1 MVAAPKKSSWYV
13 SQTWSAHGWQW
24 SFTYYEISA
33 RRVIENSD
41 RSISLNIPCSDAVR
55 HASPQM
61 WLEKWAKSKAGQAR
75 LGKLQPETTHQ
86 LNFLRGK
93 VEGVPDGISPK
104 KKNSDKCLDISLS
117 SVELVGSRR
126 PPNESEELPRSSSS
140 KLTPMPDTLQGEAL
154 ASEKQRSHSKDSSIS
169 ITSNSFLG
177 ESEPPIFLGENL
189 EQNDLISK
197 ISPKKKTGNP
207 ASTCEKH
214 SPSEIFLGENDRPR
228 SSQLI
233 SPKKNPSGS
242 LYAFIQDKKDRYGNV
257 KTYPKV
263 EGDRST
269 GNPDHWFWA
278 YCWDEKVNGKWK
290 TFKRSV
296 PREKLSKVR
305 MAIDANQPVS
315 EILKIIG

>member
-1 MVAAPKKSSWYV
+1 MAIEAGASIVIVGEHPDNGKFYKIGEV
-13 SQTWSAHGWQW
+13 RQDGWILTTDNRLFHYQFFEVC
-24 SFTYYEISA
+24 SPLEPRPRGSKIQRTRA
-33 RRVIENSD
+33 K
-41 RSISLNIPCSDAVR
+41 RSTTL
-55 HASPQM
+55 SP
-61 WLEKWAKSKAGQAR
+61 
-75 LGKLQPETTHQ
+75 P
-86 LNFLRGK
+86 
-93 VEGVPDGISPK
+93 
-104 KKNSDKCLDISLS
+104 
-117 SVELVGSRR
+117 
-126 PPNESEELPRSSSS
+126 
-140 KLTPMPDTLQGEAL
+140 
-154 ASEKQRSHSKDSSIS
+154 SSIS
-169 ITSNSFLG
+169 IASNSFLG

-189 EQNDLISK
+189 GQNDRISE
-197 ISPKKKTGNP
+197 ISPKKKTVNP
-207 ASTCEKH
+207 VTS
-214 SPSEIFLGENDRPR
+214 SEIFLGENDRHQ
-228 SSQLI
+228 SSKLI

-242 LYAFIQDKKDRYGNV
+242 LYAFNQEKKDKHGNV

>member
-1 MVAAPKKSSWYV
+1 MAIEAGASIVIVGEHPDNGKFYTIGEVRQDGWILTTDNRLFHYQFFEVCSPLEPRPRGSKIPKRAK
-13 SQTWSAHGWQW
+13 
-24 SFTYYEISA
+24 
-33 RRVIENSD
+33 
-41 RSISLNIPCSDAVR
+41 RSTTL
-55 HASPQM
+55 SP
-61 WLEKWAKSKAGQAR
+61 
-75 LGKLQPETTHQ
+75 P
-86 LNFLRGK
+86 
-93 VEGVPDGISPK
+93 
-104 KKNSDKCLDISLS
+104 
-117 SVELVGSRR
+117 
-126 PPNESEELPRSSSS
+126 
-140 KLTPMPDTLQGEAL
+140 
-154 ASEKQRSHSKDSSIS
+154 SSIS
-169 ITSNSFLG
+169 TTSNSFLG

-189 EQNDLISK
+189 GQNDRISE
-197 ISPKKKTGNP
+197 ISPKKKTVNP
-207 ASTCEKH
+207 VTS
-214 SPSEIFLGENDRPR
+214 SEIFLGENDRHQ
-228 SSQLI
+228 SSKLI

-305 MAIDANQPVS
+305 IAIDANQPVS

>member
-1 MVAAPKKSSWYV
+1 MAIEAGASIVIVGEHPDNGKFYKIGEV
-13 SQTWSAHGWQW
+13 RQDGWILTTDNRLFHYQFFEVC
-24 SFTYYEISA
+24 SPLEPRPRGSKIQRTRA
-33 RRVIENSD
+33 K
-41 RSISLNIPCSDAVR
+41 RSTTL
-55 HASPQM
+55 SP
-61 WLEKWAKSKAGQAR
+61 
-75 LGKLQPETTHQ
+75 P
-86 LNFLRGK
+86 
-93 VEGVPDGISPK
+93 
-104 KKNSDKCLDISLS
+104 
-117 SVELVGSRR
+117 
-126 PPNESEELPRSSSS
+126 
-140 KLTPMPDTLQGEAL
+140 
-154 ASEKQRSHSKDSSIS
+154 SSIS
-169 ITSNSFLG
+169 IASNSFLG

-189 EQNDLISK
+189 GQNDRISE

-278 YCWDEKVNGKWK
+278 YCWDEKVNDKWK